1 MKNKKTIIIIGIL
14 IIALVAFLYFD
25 YSKHSREIPG
35 KNIFSDS
42 MEIDSI
48 SLLKDNETI
57 PKIELNENQSKEI
70 LENLQKIHYTN
81 KRDSNT
87 SSESKHYT
95 LTAKDG

>member
-14 IIALVAFLYFD
+14 IIALVASLYFD

-48 SLLKDNETI
+48 
-57 PKIELNENQSKEI
+57 
-70 LENLQKIHYTN
+70 
-81 KRDSNT
+81 
-87 SSESKHYT
+87 
-95 LTAKDG
+95 